1 MATRWQEPV
10 QAGEWGHYGSDLSP
24 TFWCERLQTQIPSA
38 RQHVAATSAMVG
50 TATSNTPRTR
60 TEFLLRHPDA
70 DRVLEEYPACRG
82 ANMRAG
88 GTLKLQHDRLVDI
101 AAPMGAVLQ
110 TTWKRG
116 RPRRPNE
123 RVTLTAKGREYL
135 AGKGKLGA
143 NTLAYGLRFFCAG
156 VASYRVEDTVSL
168 LSTPCRTADDAESC
182 QAVVAIGQIV
192 VALDSKQIGGELWV
206 RIGQAWAYT
215 TATNGTDLLVYVGC
229 VRQCGGCL
237 SLYNTVFSVRS
248 RASRPMSKSG
258 INQKRPAL

>member
-1 MATRWQEPV
+1 
-10 QAGEWGHYGSDLSP
+10 
-24 TFWCERLQTQIPSA
+24 
-38 RQHVAATSAMVG
+38 MVG

-82 ANMRAG
+82 ANMQAG
-88 GTLKLQHDRLVDI
+88 GALKLQHDRLVDI

-156 VASYRVEDTVSL
+156 VASYRVEDTV
-168 LSTPCRTADDAESC
+168 
-182 QAVVAIGQIV
+182 
-192 VALDSKQIGGELWV
+192 
-206 RIGQAWAYT
+206 
-215 TATNGTDLLVYVGC
+215 
-229 VRQCGGCL
+229 
-237 SLYNTVFSVRS
+237 
-248 RASRPMSKSG
+248 
-258 INQKRPAL
+258 